1 MELKNAI
8 INLLDAVTDEN
19 LLMYFYALLRRA
31 TSDVDTETVLGEI
44 FTYQRA
50 DESSQQRDG
59 ACLEAS

>member
-31 TSDVDTETVLGEI
+31 TSEVDTAEVLV
-44 FTYQRA
+44 TYQRA
-50 DESSQQRDG
+50 DGSSQQRDG